1 MMVIK
6 KRIYAFSWINIF
18 LRGNI
23 ASRARVSANSKVLTI
38 EPNSPNAFCSTFFLG
53 EGGD

>member
-18 LRGNI
+18 LLGNI
-23 ASRARVSANSKVLTI
+23 ASRVAANSKALTI
-38 EPNSPNAFCSTFFLG
+38 EPNSPNAFRSTFFLG